1 MKTANNTQLRNY
13 DQESI
18 VLQNELESRSH
29 GVRKQLA
36 MVKGTEPSSQKQCQ
50 GWTVDSD
57 FCWISKWNLKTIIYT
72 NLTGSRTRP

>member
-29 GVRKQLA
+29 GARKQLA

-50 GWTVDSD
+50 G
-57 FCWISKWNLKTIIYT
+57 
-72 NLTGSRTRP
+72 